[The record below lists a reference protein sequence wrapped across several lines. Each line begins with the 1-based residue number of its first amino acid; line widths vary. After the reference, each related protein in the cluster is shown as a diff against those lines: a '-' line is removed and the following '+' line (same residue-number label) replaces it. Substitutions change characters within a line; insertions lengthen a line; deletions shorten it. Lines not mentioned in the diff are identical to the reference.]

1 MTSDLLICK
10 IAGVILLALF
20 LVLAR
25 LLTVTKQAAAPPEL
39 RRKLLGEMAAIG
51 GDDHRQRYA
60 VRRLES
66 EVGHA

>member
-25 LLTVTKQAAAPPEL
+25 LLTVTKQTAAPPEPPEPADEPDPDEGDYYFRVTPERVTTGAFA
-39 RRKLLGEMAAIG
+39 RR
-51 GDDHRQRYA
+51 
-60 VRRLES
+60 
-66 EVGHA
+66 